1 MPNTAHLGREFRV
14 RDCYVWSEIH
24 YLDSTTDYREYLPVS
39 VVGARKVA
47 TDDLVMLDNAR
58 HSSSNRTFWA
68 LGVLV
73 IFLVACWILWYGLP
87 NL

>member
-24 YLDSTTDYREYLPVS
+24 YLDSTTDYCEYLPVS
-39 VVGARKVA
+39 VVGARKIA
-47 TDDLVMLDNAR
+47 TADLVMLDDAR
-58 HSSSNRTFWA
+58 HSSSNRTFRG